1 VSRRWDFLT
10 HSVRLNVNQPISLQ
24 ITASRFDQPS
34 LSQRFK
40 QPSSTST
47 VALSTASLSTS
58 TKKSKAMHELTFH
71 PQLFLKNPIAYVLS
85 AGESINQDLTLP
97 GQ

>member
-1 VSRRWDFLT
+1 MSRRWDFLT
-10 HSVRLNVNQPISLQ
+10 HSVRLNVIQPISLQ

-34 LSQRFK
+34 SSQRFK
-40 QPSSTST
+40 QPSS
-47 VALSTASLSTS
+47 AS